1 MKRIFALIIS
11 VFMLCAAVFLV
22 SCDYQDTV
30 DSARENLMD
39 TTKDLLDPFLNQA
52 KSSTVDQDA
61 TDVQSSQDDD
71 RQDINK

>member
-1 MKRIFALIIS
+1 MKRIFALIIA